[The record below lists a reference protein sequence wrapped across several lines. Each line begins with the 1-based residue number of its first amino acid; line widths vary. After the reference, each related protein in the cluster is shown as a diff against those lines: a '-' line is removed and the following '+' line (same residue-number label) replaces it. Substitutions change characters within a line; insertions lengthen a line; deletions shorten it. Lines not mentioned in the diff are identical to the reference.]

1 MLIQQSFYEA
11 LTEEFRKLGWL
22 LFELT
27 DTEYGLISLGK
38 TKSWIG
44 LGMSYTDNLITDKGI
59 NFDAVDETFD
69 RIHEKFAL
77 VSNDEEMID
86 SALTSQN
93 RLEV

>member
-1 MLIQQSFYEA
+1 
-11 LTEEFRKLGWL
+11 
-22 LFELT
+22 
-27 DTEYGLISLGK
+27 
-38 TKSWIG
+38 
-44 LGMSYTDNLITDKGI
+44 MSYTDNLITDKGI